1 MELDELER
9 RLVPFVADRYDD
21 PAAQIYAVHKMPGH
35 AGFSYGF
42 SVRSRGVEESWFLR
56 LPPPG
61 VKWEGTADVL
71 RQVAV
76 LRALD
81 ATDVPHCPVKWSGE
95 DLEWFGRPY
104 FVVPA
109 LEGDVARTE
118 PGEWTAELPETTRVS
133 MARQCMQAL
142 ASIHRLDWKP
152 LVARLGD
159 PIPFDVDVTRWD
171 RFMEKLARPED
182 FARAPTLR
190 QKLLDRAPEDAHIG
204 VFHGDYHFGNTFF
217 SFEGELRAVIDWELT
232 GIGAT
237 LNDLGWVATFND
249 APAWAH
255 PTLPG
260 PSGAMPDADALCEMY
275 REAWGAPLPD
285 LGWFR
290 ALAGYKFAIITG
302 LNLSLHRRGKRVDPT
317 WETIGDS
324 IGTLLARA
332 EELLG

>member
-1 MELDELER
+1 MELDELES
-9 RLVPFVADRYDD
+9 RLLPFARDRYGDGD
-21 PAAQIYAVHKMPGH
+21 LEVYAVHKMPGH

-81 ATDVPHCPVKWSGE
+81 ATAVPHCSVKWAGD
-95 DLEWFGRPY
+95 DLEWFGSPY
-104 FVVPA
+104 FVVPQ

-118 PGEWTAELPETTRVS
+118 PGEWTAELPEATRVG
-133 MARQCMQAL
+133 MARQCMRAL
-142 ASIHRLDWKP
+142 AEIHRLDYKP
-152 LVARLGD
+152 LVARLGE
-159 PIPFDVDVTRWD
+159 PIPFDTDVIRWD

-182 FARAPTLR
+182 FARAPAVR
-190 QKLLDRAPEDAHIG
+190 EKLLSRCPDDAHVG

-217 SFEGELRAVIDWELT
+217 SFEGELLAVIDWELT

-255 PTLPG
+255 PTSRSWKAG
-260 PSGAMPDADALCEMY
+260 PSW
-275 REAWGAPLPD
+275 R
-285 LGWFR
+285 GWPPSLAAFVSPPWPQRSVIAIPRISPRSRR
-290 ALAGYKFAIITG
+290 A
-302 LNLSLHRRGKRVDPT
+302 
-317 WETIGDS
+317 S
-324 IGTLLARA
+324 I
-332 EELLG
+332 

>member
-1 MELDELER
+1 MELGELER
-9 RLVPFVADRYDD
+9 RLLPFARDRYDD
-21 PAAQIYAVHKMPGH
+21 PDVQVYGVHQMPGH

-42 SVRSRGVEESWFLR
+42 SARSRGVEQSWFLR

-61 VKWEGTADVL
+61 VKWQGTADVL

-81 ATDVPHCPVKWSGE
+81 DTTVPHCTVKWAGD
-95 DLEWFGRPY
+95 DLDWFGTPY
-104 FVVPA
+104 FVVPK

-118 PGEWTAELPETTRVS
+118 PGEWTAELSETIRMR
-133 MARQCMQAL
+133 MAEQCMQAL
-142 ASIHRLDWKP
+142 AAVHRLDYRP
-152 LVARLGD
+152 LVSKLGD
-159 PIPFDVDVTRWD
+159 PIPFDVDVKRWD

-182 FARAPTLR
+182 FSRAPSVR
-190 QKLLDRAPEDAHIG
+190 EKLLDRCPADTHVG

-237 LNDLGWVATFND
+237 LNDLGWVTTFND

-260 PSGAMPDADALCEMY
+260 PSGAMPDADALCAMY

-285 LGWFR
+285 IAWYR
-290 ALAGYKFAIITG
+290 ALAGYKFAIISG
-302 LNLSLHRRGKRVDPT
+302 LNLSLHRRGKRHDPT
-317 WETIGDS
+317 WEDIGDS
-324 IGTLLARA
+324 IPTLLDRA